1 MKTLTDYRNEY
12 YKIDKLKEPKR
23 TLKLSELMTEL
34 EQVYNIP
41 MLNNKDF
48 NKNNKAI
55 ITLYQ
60 EISTSRKFD

>member
-1 MKTLTDYRNEY
+1 VKTLTDYRNEY

>member
-1 MKTLTDYRNEY
+1 MKTLTDYRNIY
-12 YKIDKLKEPKR
+12 YEIDKLKEPKR

-41 MLNNKDF
+41 MLNNKVF
-48 NKNNKAI
+48 NENNKAL